1 MTSKP
6 NGSHDPSGKKSK
18 ASPPGKHNLPKRK
31 KPKPTGA
38 TASNKRSGDEPSVEK
53 RTKQDHRALS
63 KGPWTAGS
71 AHPRVEPGTFDAAAL
86 LKSVLAVVEPTM
98 QEGLRTITESAL
110 RPGEDGDNNKDGRT
124 QAIRA
129 ASRQVAEALR
139 TAVVEGMRTR
149 QLHLAQLAVI
159 DRAASQAGS
168 LSELRN
174 RIDTEISKA
183 GLRRISDTDDLAA
196 FNLADDGGSD
206 TAVAGSRPQYEL
218 LSPAYSDS
226 ESGRI
231 VERGWVRTLPVQGLS
246 WNGVNVHDRRRHAHS
261 ALPHGVSA
269 EPAEADDGTETDAI
283 GGTAASDPSV
293 RDVSSPGSDAPAA
306 PEVPTVTNAS
316 HVTVAVQAEEELS
329 ASQENVDEPQEISPQ
344 VAEEPSAAGTQSHGG
359 FTKMMLAKVAYRGYK
374 PVGRKQ

>member
-1 MTSKP
+1 M
-6 NGSHDPSGKKSK
+6 
-18 ASPPGKHNLPKRK
+18 
-31 KPKPTGA
+31 
-38 TASNKRSGDEPSVEK
+38 
-53 RTKQDHRALS
+53 
-63 KGPWTAGS
+63 
-71 AHPRVEPGTFDAAAL
+71 EPGTFDAAAL

-98 QEGLRTITESAL
+98 QEGLCAITESAL
-110 RPGEDGDNNKDGRT
+110 RPGEDGDNSKDGRT

-174 RIDTEISKA
+174 RIDAEISKA

-206 TAVAGSRPQYEL
+206 MAVAGSTPQYEL

-231 VERGWVRTLPVQGLS
+231 VERGWVRALPAQGLS
-246 WNGVNVHDRRRHAHS
+246 WNGVKVHDLRRHAHT

-283 GGTAASDPSV
+283 GGTASSDPSV
-293 RDVSSPGSDAPAA
+293 RDVSSAAPAA
-306 PEVPTVTNAS
+306 PEVPTVTDAS
-316 HVTVAVQAEEELS
+316 RVTVAVQAEEELS
-329 ASQENVDEPQEISPQ
+329 ASQQNADEPQEISPQ
-344 VAEEPSAAGTQSHGG
+344 VAEEPSDAGTQAHGG